1 MYTKAIFPTIF
12 LAGQALNALA
22 LPATTVTLHS
32 VITRTTIVPATTE
45 AAGSNPSNI
54 ATPALFSPGADITP
68 HATLSS
74 FSDASP
80 SRATQL
86 TITVTETETRPF
98 PVFITVTDYY
108 RPTPTSQAV
117 PSPSDALPRIT
128 FVTASSSSTPAPSNI
143 TSSVPASAS
152 TKTCVYPIPGKCDI

>member
-1 MYTKAIFPTIF
+1 MYTKAIFPTIL

-32 VITRTTIVPATTE
+32 VITRTTIVPATTDDS
-45 AAGSNPSNI
+45 GSNPSNI
-54 ATPALFSPGADITP
+54 ATPALFSPRVSSTP
-68 HATLSS
+68 LATLSS

-86 TITVTETETRPF
+86 TFTVTETETIPI
-98 PVFITVTDYY
+98 PIFITVTDYY

-117 PSPSDALPRIT
+117 PSLTDGLPRIT
-128 FVTASSSSTPAPSNI
+128 FVPA
-143 TSSVPASAS
+143 
-152 TKTCVYPIPGKCDI
+152 